1 MARVLYRFGDCSV
14 DPTARE
20 LHRGGALVTLSP
32 KVFDC
37 LAYLIEQR
45 ERAVGRDEL
54 IAAVWGRANV
64 TDAVLG
70 QVVLKARRA
79 VGDTGDGQNAIRTIP
94 RFGYRWVA
102 EIDIEERAEST
113 RSAAAPAREIDEAS
127 TAAAER
133 ESVESPV
140 ASAATSPQRRVGSRN
155 AVIVGAVLLFAAVIF
170 MLVRHHAPQPS
181 APTDMALRETGE
193 AIAVLPVAVD
203 AGAEWSW
210 LRLGMMDLVAVRLQ
224 RAGLAV
230 VPSDNIVA
238 LMRTS
243 GSNDVA
249 DAGKV
254 IRAATGARR
263 WLALTATSTAG
274 GWRVHARL
282 HADEG
287 DIEVESRAAEPV
299 AAARSAATSLL
310 ARLGRPA
317 PADDAAAAASSLD
330 DILQRAEAAML
341 TDELE
346 TARGIIESAP
356 EDVRRAPESRLRLA
370 QIDLRGGR
378 IAAAREILDGL
389 LGEIGAETNPVLRA
403 RALTVSS
410 SVTIHSGNA
419 AAAMRDCTEAIALLG
434 GRDEPAV
441 LGRAYTACGVADA
454 SAGRFDAA
462 MNDFA
467 QARVALEIVGD
478 ALSLARIEANE
489 GVMENTRGRYAEG
502 VAIMRRS
509 EERFRRF
516 GARNEALQAIR
527 DQVLGHLALL
537 QPVEALAAAERGWA
551 QLAQIENVDLRRSMQ
566 LQYARAL
573 AANGRIGEAAAL
585 LTRIADE
592 TTPEQEQALLGQIRS
607 SQADIELATGR
618 AQAAATHAQ
627 ASVDALASPDDARER
642 AIAWRLLVRALA
654 ATAKAGEAGAQVQ
667 RFSDWSATST
677 IAAAHA
683 YAALADAELHWTAD
697 RDRAAA
703 SFGRALGL
711 AERGGVPA
719 EISAVAIAWGD
730 ALIDAGDL
738 EHATAVIGRVSRWAE
753 GDFACAVVQARL
765 YRALGR
771 EEPWR
776 SAAQRARA
784 LAGERPIA
792 PSALPLPAGST
803 PPALPPR

>member
-79 VGDTGDGQNAIRTIP
+79 VGDTGGGQNAIRTIP

-102 EIDIEERAEST
+102 EIGVEERAEST
-113 RSAAAPAREIDEAS
+113 RSVAAAAREADETPA
-127 TAAAER
+127 AAAER
-133 ESVESPV
+133 EPVESPV
-140 ASAATSPQRRVGSRN
+140 ASAATSLRRRARARN
-155 AVIVGAVLLFAAVIF
+155 ATIVGVALLFAVLTLV
-170 MLVRHHAPQPS
+170 LVRRHAPPPAAPS
-181 APTDMALRETGE
+181 DTSLRESGE
-193 AIAVLPVAVD
+193 AIAVLPVVVEG
-203 AGAEWSW
+203 GAQWSW

-249 DAGKV
+249 NAAKL
-254 IRAATGARR
+254 IQAATGARR
-263 WLALTATSTAG
+263 WLALTAAPAAG
-274 GWRVHARL
+274 SWRVHARL
-282 HADEG
+282 HADAG
-287 DIEVESRAAEPV
+287 DIEVESRADDPI
-299 AAARSAATSLL
+299 AAARSAAAALL
-310 ARLGRPA
+310 GRLGRPA
-317 PADDAAAAASSLD
+317 AGEDAAVAASSLD

-341 TDELE
+341 TDELDA
-346 TARGIIESAP
+346 ARRIIDSAP
-356 EDVRRAPESRLRLA
+356 ADLRRAPELRLRLA
-370 QIDLRGGR
+370 LIDLRGGR
-378 IAAAREILDGL
+378 IASAREILDGL
-389 LGEIGAETNPVLRA
+389 LGEVGAEANPVLRA

-419 AAAMRDCTEAIALLG
+419 AAAMHDCTEAIALLS
-434 GRDEPAV
+434 GREEPAV

-467 QARVALEIVGD
+467 QARIALEIVGD

-502 VAIMRRS
+502 VAVMRRS

-516 GARNEALQAIR
+516 GARNEMLQAIR
-527 DQVLGHLALL
+527 DQVVGHLALL

-551 QLAQIENVDLRRSMQ
+551 QLAQIENAELRHSMQ
-566 LQYARAL
+566 VQYARAL

-585 LTRIADE
+585 LARIADE
-592 TTPEQEQALLGQIRS
+592 MAQAEEQALLGQVRA

-618 AQAAATHAQ
+618 AQAAMAHAQ
-627 ASVDALASPDDARER
+627 AAVDALASPDDARER

-654 ATAKAGEAGAQVQ
+654 VGAKAGEAGEQMQ
-667 RFSDWSATST
+667 RFSDWAATSM

-683 YAALADAELHWTAD
+683 YAALADAELHWDAQ

-703 SFGRALGL
+703 SYEGALGL
-711 AERGGVPA
+711 AERSGVPA

-738 EHATAVIGRVSRWAE
+738 EHASAVIGRVSRWAE
-753 GDFACAVVQARL
+753 GDFACAVAQARL

-776 SAAQRARA
+776 SAVQHARA

-792 PSALPLPAGST
+792 PSALPASAGST